1 MNENTMRSIEHGL
14 AWCGPVFIVTF
25 IYDFGY
31 LGIIIHPQK
40 YDGNVI
46 SRAR

>member
-1 MNENTMRSIEHGL
+1 MRTIERGL
-14 AWCGPVFIVTF
+14 AWRGPICIVTF
-25 IYDFGY
+25 IYGFGY